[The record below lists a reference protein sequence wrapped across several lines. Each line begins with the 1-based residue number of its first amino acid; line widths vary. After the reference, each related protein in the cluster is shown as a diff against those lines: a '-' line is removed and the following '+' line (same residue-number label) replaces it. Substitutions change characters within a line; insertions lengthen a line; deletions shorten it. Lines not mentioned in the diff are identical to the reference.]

1 MNKKETRGG
10 ARPGAGR
17 KPAPNKKIRIGT
29 SLAPDVVEI
38 LRSNDEPTAQMI
50 ETAIRAVYGPYG
62 KEIVIREGEKC
73 RSGRFIE
80 NK

>member
-17 KPAPNKKIRIGT
+17 KPNPNKKIRIAT

-38 LRSNDEPTAQMI
+38 LHSKKMPIAQYI
-50 ETAIRAVYGPYG
+50 EMAVRDLNLQET
-62 KEIVIREGEKC
+62 KKSRE
-73 RSGRFIE
+73 
-80 NK
+80 